1 MLCPLIFKER
11 ILDNFLKT
19 LNKTNFVKLSGF
31 SFLTI
36 LLLCLSFPPADLGFL
51 AWIVLVP
58 WFILVVTEERYV
70 YLNALF
76 IGTVFIF
83 IQLSWLRHVTYIAW
97 ILLSLYCAAYLLC
110 FAFCSRFIIFR
121 LKLPLVVVAPC
132 IWVALEYIRSF
143 FLS

>member
-1 MLCPLIFKER
+1 MLCPLIYKEL

-51 AWIVLVP
+51 AWIALVP

-76 IGTVFIF
+76 IGMVFIF

-97 ILLSLYCAAYLLC
+97 ILLSLYCAAYFLC
-110 FAFCSRFIIFR
+110 FAFCSRFVIFR

-132 IWVALEYIRSF
+132 I
-143 FLS
+143 